1 MISIIK
7 AAGLVLCV
15 GIAGMSA
22 TILCYEKINK
32 KGDK

>member
-7 AAGLVLCV
+7 AAGLVLCA
-15 GIAGMSA
+15 GIVGMSA